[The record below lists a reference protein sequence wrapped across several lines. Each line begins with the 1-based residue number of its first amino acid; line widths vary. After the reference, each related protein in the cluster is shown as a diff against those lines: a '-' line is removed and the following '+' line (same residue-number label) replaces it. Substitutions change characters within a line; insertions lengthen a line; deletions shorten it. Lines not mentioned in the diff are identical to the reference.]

1 MTILMWILGSIGA
14 VMFVFAAIAFL
25 RAKDLY
31 VMLQIACVTN
41 FYILPMILLA
51 VELDK
56 FSLVSFVKVLVIIM
70 LNIVMT
76 ILVAHMIAKRAIEA
90 KVMPDA
96 DFKKR
101 IL

>member
-1 MTILMWILGSIGA
+1 MTILMWILGSVGA
-14 VMFVFAAIAFL
+14 VMFVLAAIAFL

-41 FYILPMILLA
+41 FYIVPLILLA

-56 FSLVSFVKVLVIIM
+56 FSLLSFMKVLVIIV

-76 ILVAHMIAKRAIEA
+76 ILVTHMISKRALEE

-101 IL
+101 VF